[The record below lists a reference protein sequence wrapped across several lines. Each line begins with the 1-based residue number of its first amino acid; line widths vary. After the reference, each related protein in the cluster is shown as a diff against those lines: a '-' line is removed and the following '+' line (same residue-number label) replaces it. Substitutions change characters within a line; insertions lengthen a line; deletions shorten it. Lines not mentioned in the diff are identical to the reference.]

1 MASVRQRAMAA
12 VGTSAL
18 AGLMALAGTPACMG
32 QGEGSGANQEEVIK
46 GLGVVPVSFE
56 LHPGQ
61 MTAVLTIQNDTD
73 READFQV
80 RPYAWAQ
87 PGGTDQLSATDVL
100 VASPPLGR
108 VSVGAGQVV
117 RLVLLQPAQ
126 AREASYRVLLDQVP
140 PPPQPGVVGFALRL
154 SIPVFAEPSGH
165 VAPHVRWSVQ
175 SDGGAYNLVAVNDG
189 GRHDTFR
196 DMALTAA
203 DGRQL
208 ALEQNISP
216 YVLAGA
222 TRRWRI
228 LASPGPPREGLRLR
242 ARADSGAIDQT
253 VSAPSAGP

>member
-1 MASVRQRAMAA
+1 MAA
-12 VGTSAL
+12 VGTGAL
-18 AGLMALAGTPACMG
+18 AGVMAVAGAPAGMG
-32 QGEGSGANQEEVIK
+32 QGEGPGANQEEVIK

-56 LHPGQ
+56 LQPGQ

-80 RPYAWAQ
+80 RPFAWGQ
-87 PGGTDQLSATDVL
+87 LGGNDQLSPTDVL
-100 VASPPLGR
+100 MASPPLGR

-117 RLVLLQPAQ
+117 RLVLRRPAQ
-126 AREASYRVLLDQVP
+126 AQEASYRILLDQVP

-154 SIPVFAEPSGH
+154 SIPVFAEPSSH

-175 SDGGAYNLVAVNDG
+175 SVGGGDYLVAVNDG

-196 DMALTAA
+196 DMALTAD
-203 DGRQL
+203 DGRPI
-208 ALEQNISP
+208 ALEQNVSP

-228 LASPGPPREGLRLR
+228 LTSLAPSREGLRLR
-242 ARADSGAIDQT
+242 ARADSGAIDQA

>member
-1 MASVRQRAMAA
+1 
-12 VGTSAL
+12 
-18 AGLMALAGTPACMG
+18 MALAGAPAGMA
-32 QGEGSGANQEEVIK
+32 QDEGPGADQERSSR
-46 GLGVVPVSFE
+46 GSTVVPVSFE
-56 LHPGQ
+56 LQPGQ

-80 RPYAWAQ
+80 RPYAWGQ
-87 PGGTDQLSATDVL
+87 PGGNDQLSPTDVL
-100 VASPPLGR
+100 MASPPLGR

-117 RLVLLQPAQ
+117 RLVLRQPAQ
-126 AREASYRVLLDQVP
+126 AQEASYRILLDQVP

-175 SDGGAYNLVAVNDG
+175 SDGGADYLVAVNDG

-196 DMALTAA
+196 DMALTSA
-203 DGRQL
+203 DGRPI
-208 ALEQNISP
+208 ALEQNVSP

-228 LASPGPPREGLRLR
+228 LTSLAPSREGLRLR
-242 ARADSGAIDQT
+242 ARADSGAIDQA

>member
-1 MASVRQRAMAA
+1 MVSVRRQAMVAVRTGAVAA
-12 VGTSAL
+12 VLAL
-18 AGLMALAGTPACMG
+18 AGAARGAAQDQGPGAG
-32 QGEGSGANQEEVIK
+32 QEFIK
-46 GLGVVPVSFE
+46 GLSVVPVSFE
-56 LHPGQ
+56 LQPGQ
-61 MTAVLTIQNDTD
+61 MTAVLDIQNDTD

-80 RPYAWAQ
+80 RPYAWGQ
-87 PGGTDQLSATDVL
+87 PGGADQLSPTDAL
-100 VASPPLGR
+100 MASPPLGR

-117 RLVLLQPAQ
+117 RLVLRRPAQ
-126 AREASYRVLLDQVP
+126 GEEASYRILLDQVP

-175 SDGGAYNLVAVNDG
+175 SAGGVSYLVAVNDG

-196 DMALTAA
+196 DMTLTAA
-203 DGRQL
+203 DGRPL
-208 ALEQNISP
+208 ALEQNVSP

-228 LASPGPPREGLRLR
+228 LTSFAPSREGLRLK
-242 ARADSGAIDQT
+242 ARADAGAIDQA